1 MGLEEETGTPQTPV
15 YMGAA
20 AHYLTVAVAAV
31 AVALFIRTTFQS
43 RLAVLIRSLSDHLLG
58 VVDKAPSA

>member
-1 MGLEEETGTPQTPV
+1 MGTPQTPV

-20 AHYLTVAVAAV
+20 AHYFAVAAAAG
-31 AVALFIRTTFQS
+31 AVALFIRTIFQS

-58 VVDKAPSA
+58 VVGKVPFA